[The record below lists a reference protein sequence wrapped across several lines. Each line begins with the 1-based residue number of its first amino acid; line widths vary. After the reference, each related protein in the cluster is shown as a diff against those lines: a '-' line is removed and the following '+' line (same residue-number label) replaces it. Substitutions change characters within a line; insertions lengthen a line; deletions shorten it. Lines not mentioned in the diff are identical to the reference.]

1 MKTTF
6 KSIKEIK
13 IGDVVKIAY
22 KDEDSDSDDIFFI
35 YDSIKEINV
44 DGKYV
49 ITDKGYKVYG
59 NYANDE
65 WFKIVS

>member
-44 DGKYV
+44 GGKYV